1 MSDYK
6 TEKSS
11 FENETGKPIN
21 KRKNE
26 DEQCEEMI
34 KRVKLQSPM
43 KKSRT
48 MSVSSSGSNSS
59 AVRRNISTVKG
70 LLIGKNTMSINNEP
84 FYLFKFLVNNAN
96 KNYYGDAGQYH
107 SMKEDQFY
115 EVVLDYV
122 NKKICIGSFA
132 KCANY
137 ESAIE
142 VKKWLNPENFE
153 ANDNISVYAKFK
165 FGFKLIDNN
174 TYKMIFNVLL
184 GNSLDSSDV
193 KEIECTTNF
202 EKLIEVFKNSI
213 VSNEN
218 NLLTFLND
226 NMDKVMKL
234 HRIKC
239 NKTNG
244 TNDYKSF
251 SIQSMTEITVVED
264 VEIDFENT
272 YNIQN
277 ISRKNKKVL
286 RFDISQ
292 LDAELIAG
300 PTTDRFSI
308 MFKIEGSDSMTKATY
323 FNNSYG
329 NNNNDVAKTANKFQR
344 LEAELN
350 QLNDLMENDIMK
362 VIIYVTSD
370 TETNNLALLGI
381 TKLEIDSETYESI

>member
-6 TEKSS
+6 TEESF
-11 FENETGKPIN
+11 FENEEKNTN

-26 DEQCEEMI
+26 DENCEEI
-34 KRVKLQSPM
+34 LKRVKLQSPE
-43 KKSRT
+43 KKSFQRS
-48 MSVSSSGSNSS
+48 MSVSSNSS
-59 AVRRNISTVKG
+59 SSGAVRRGISTIKG
-70 LLIGKNTMSINNEP
+70 LLISKNTMSINNEP
-84 FYLFKFLVNNAN
+84 FYLFKFLVNNVN

-122 NKKICIGSFA
+122 NKKICIGTFT
-132 KCANY
+132 KCANT
-137 ESAIE
+137 ENVVE
-142 VKKWLNPENFE
+142 VKKWLNLENFE
-153 ANDNISVYAKFK
+153 ANDNVSVYAKFK

-174 TYKMIFNVLL
+174 TYKMIFHILV
-184 GNSLDSSDV
+184 GNSLDSAEI

-202 EKLIEVFKNSI
+202 DKVVEVFKDAI

-218 NLLTFLND
+218 NLLAFLND
-226 NMDKVMKL
+226 NIDKVMKL

-244 TNDYKSF
+244 ANDYKSF
-251 SIQSMTEITVVED
+251 SIQSMTEITVAED
-264 VEIDFENT
+264 IDIDFENT

-286 RFDISQ
+286 HFNITK
-292 LDAELIAG
+292 LDAELINGA
-300 PTTDRFSI
+300 TSDRFLI
-308 MFKIEGSDSMTKATY
+308 MFQIEGGDTTSKANY

-329 NNNNDVAKTANKFQR
+329 NNDAGKTANKFQR

-350 QLNDLMENDIMK
+350 QLNDLIENDIVK
-362 VIIYVTSD
+362 VSIYVTMD
-370 TETNNLALLGI
+370 TETNNFALLGI
-381 TKLEIDSETYESI
+381 TKLEIDTETYQAI